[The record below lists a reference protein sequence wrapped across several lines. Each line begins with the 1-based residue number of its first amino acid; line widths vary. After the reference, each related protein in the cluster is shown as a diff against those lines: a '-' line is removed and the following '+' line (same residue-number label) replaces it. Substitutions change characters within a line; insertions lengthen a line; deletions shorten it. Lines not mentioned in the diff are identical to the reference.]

1 MGHIDLFGFLPF
13 SWLDLLDIVLFAVLM
28 FKIYEWIKGTT
39 AIRIFLGIISIY
51 LFWRIVTALQM
62 ELMSEV
68 LKQFINVGVIA
79 IIIVFQ
85 QEIRRF
91 LLVIGNSSFFRNIG
105 AKGGL
110 WSWLGKSVGDAV
122 PSGAALTEAVF
133 RMSSQRVGALI
144 VMEGTTR
151 LTGIIATGK
160 SLNAEVSSWL
170 IESIFFKNS
179 PLHDG
184 ATVIRGNKI
193 VAASCTL
200 PLTLQRDL
208 PSSFGMRHRAG
219 IGVSE
224 EFDVTVIVVSEE
236 SGKVSI
242 IRDGVVFPCD
252 DREIFRSK
260 LAQQVNR

>member
-1 MGHIDLFGFLPF
+1 MGQLDLFGFLPF
-13 SWLDLLDIVLFAVLM
+13 SWLDLLDIILFAVLI

-39 AIRIFLGIISIY
+39 ALRIFLGIISIY

-91 LLVIGNSSFFRNIG
+91 LLVIGNSGFFRNIT
-105 AKGGL
+105 AQGGL
-110 WSWLGKSVGDAV
+110 WSWLGKSRPDQSPQGITL
-122 PSGAALTEAVF
+122 SEASF
-133 RMSSQRVGALI
+133 RLAEQRTGALI
-144 VMEGTTR
+144 VVEGSTSLNTIIS
-151 LTGIIATGK
+151 TGRN
-160 SLNAEVSSWL
+160 LNAEISAAL
-170 IESIFFKNS
+170 IESVFFKNS

-184 ATVIRGNKI
+184 AMVIRGNKV

-200 PLTLQRDL
+200 PLTLQRNL
-208 PSSFGMRHRAG
+208 PSSYGMRHRAA

-224 EFDVTVIVVSEE
+224 EFDVIVVVVSEE
-236 SGKVSI
+236 TGNVSI
-242 IRDGVVFPCD
+242 VCDGKLHHCKDAIEFKQHYNKLL
-252 DREIFRSK
+252 DR
-260 LAQQVNR
+260 